1 MRLIVFAIVSAAWL
15 LATPVPTVAQD
26 SPAPSAAQNPLDA
39 LRNKTGLTDEERA
52 AMRSWVQARI
62 TALVSENPGSAFAEL
77 RSATANA
84 TREFRAAF
92 AAACIELTR
101 GSYKNASL
109 RAAAQLISLV
119 HSIPDCPLDAAIA
132 LLQDAIKDDR
142 PGVRMAAATGLR
154 DLRPRIAAA
163 GSATLNAVLNA
174 LRDAGKRET
183 SDAVL
188 KIIYQAMNYPEVI
201 PAPPEPRT
209 NALALLEVLESRAA
223 LYESGA
229 AQTEN
234 ADAAGLRA
242 IGQPGPSGAAAL
254 FTTLD
259 EAERKRLSV
268 AAGKLL
274 QHAVKRYVHG
284 PQPLIDVRTKAR
296 SPQIAEQR
304 DRVEL
309 LIEECERNLGEWL
322 QFKPPPAVF
331 DRIRRGRNA
340 TEIVIELNKWADKL
354 KETANVDLHLNAP
367 GGDDDGG

>member
-15 LATPVPTVAQD
+15 LLTPAPTVAQD

-39 LRNKTGLTDEERA
+39 LRNKTGLTDEERTSI
-52 AMRSWVQARI
+52 RSWVQARI
-62 TALVSENPGSAFAEL
+62 AALISDSPGNAYAEL

-84 TREFRAAF
+84 GTEFRTAF
-92 AAACIELTR
+92 AAACIESART
-101 GSYKNASL
+101 SYKTAGL
-109 RAAAQLISLV
+109 RAATQLISLI
-119 HSIPDCPLDAAIA
+119 HSIPDCPLEPAFA
-132 LLQDAIKDDR
+132 LLQEALKDER

-163 GSATLNAVLNA
+163 GPAVLNVAFSA

-188 KIIYQAMNYPEVI
+188 RIIYQATNYPEVI
-201 PAPPEPRT
+201 ASPPEPKS
-209 NALALLEVLESRAA
+209 NALALLEVLESRSA
-223 LYESGA
+223 LYDAGST
-229 AQTEN
+229 QTEG

-242 IGQPGPSGAAAL
+242 IGQPGPTGAAAL
-254 FTTLD
+254 FTALD
-259 EAERKRLSV
+259 EAERRRLIV

-284 PQPLIDVRTKAR
+284 PQPLIDVRTKTR
-296 SPQIAEQR
+296 NPQIAEQR

-309 LIEECERNLGEWL
+309 LIEECERHLSEWL

-340 TEIVIELNKWADKL
+340 TEIVIELNKWADKI

-367 GGDDDGG
+367 GGDDGD